1 MENGYD
7 ERTKL
12 EWVHHDGTSIIDRFS
27 PSGHNLGVLIGREH
41 QSRRSVRAEYGEVI
55 KPIVL

>member
-1 MENGYD
+1 MMSEQNWSGFI
-7 ERTKL
+7 TMAA
-12 EWVHHDGTSIIDRFS
+12 SIIDRFS